1 MTEQPTP
8 IPLPP
13 KRSLG
18 QLLKISVVLLIFGA
32 VVWFMAVFYQTKSE
46 LSRLKGDAAVASD
59 QVSAELIEKVSRL
72 MELPN
77 EKPTIATVE
86 DNKKLASQAFFK
98 KAQNGDKVL
107 MYPKAKKAI
116 LYRPSIDKIMEV
128 AYLNVQEQSE
138 KTLN

>member
-32 VVWFMAVFYQTKSE
+32 VVWFMAVFYQTNSE